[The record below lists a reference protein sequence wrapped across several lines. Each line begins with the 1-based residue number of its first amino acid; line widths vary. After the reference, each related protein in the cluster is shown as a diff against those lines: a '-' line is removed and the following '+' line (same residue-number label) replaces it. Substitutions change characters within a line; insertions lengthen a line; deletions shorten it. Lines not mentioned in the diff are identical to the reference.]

1 MWLAGREQRRNKA
14 GAMLP
19 ILAGGRE
26 PNARGRTMTKPLKPM
41 TWRAAESMETM
52 KIYIHT
58 QDENYRN
65 YLEVWLVE
73 MRVLIDA
80 TSWQPFSDGASSSR
94 IASP

>member
-41 TWRAAESMETM
+41 SCGEYGINEA
-52 KIYIHT
+52 IHP
-58 QDENYRN
+58 Y
-65 YLEVWLVE
+65 
-73 MRVLIDA
+73 
-80 TSWQPFSDGASSSR
+80 SR
-94 IASP
+94 